1 MKAFLKG
8 NDFWEVIEHGFQL
21 PFPQENPTV
30 AQMKR
35 NAEYNVGTYRALS
48 FLHNAVAND
57 IFPKIASCQNA
68 HEVWEALKEE
78 YEGSARDKSVTLLT
92 LKREFKLLKMKETDT
107 IRQYS
112 SKLVDLVTQI
122 RMQGER
128 FPDSRVVDRMLVS
141 LPDRFEPKVAAIEE
155 SCDLSRLSVK
165 ALIGKLQAHEKRLAM
180 RSEESVEGAF
190 QAKHKG
196 KYLVARSD
204 WQQEANKVEKGKHQA
219 ECSRNFDKRDKFP
232 PCPNC
237 RRTNHL
243 EKDCW
248 HKGKPRFYCKNCK
261 KHGHTEKF
269 CKANQVQYRPK
280 QVQQANFIEDQN
292 EEDYMFVAMHSCF
305 VTLEDSWYV
314 DSGCTNHMVRDVK
327 LFTKLDRSIRTRVRL
342 GNGYVVQAEGKGNV
356 SIQTKEGIKTI
367 TDVLYIPSL
376 SQNLLSVTQLM
387 KHGYSVHFKQDVCQI
402 FHLHGS
408 EVANVKMVDNSFPLM
423 WSDVKQHVL
432 ISKEDETTLWHRR
445 YGHCN
450 VKTLKFLQ
458 SSQLSQVFSVFKKF
472 KVLVEK
478 QSGCQL
484 RILRSENGKEYTS
497 KEFDVFCEE
506 HAINHQLT
514 VKYTPQQNGVS
525 ERKNRTVMEMARSML
540 FEKNLPKKFWAEAV
554 HTVVY
559 LLNGLPTRAVEG
571 KTPIEAWFGLKP
583 SAYHLKV
590 FGSICYMHVPAT
602 RRTKLDE
609 KVEMGILVGYA
620 AQSKGYR
627 IYNLQSQ
634 KMEVYRD
641 VLVDEFAFWS
651 WDDKKIIKESSSQL
665 NEDFNVEQSAAAT
678 SRHQNVAETDHDSP
692 PLKVKSLEDVYA
704 RCNLATFDPTC
715 FFEASKYDEWMA
727 TMKEELAMIE
737 KNKTWS
743 LCPRPEE
750 VVAQSTA
757 EAEYISAVEASNH
770 AIWLRKMLSDM
781 GQPQFDPSLIYVDNT
796 SAIAIAQNP
805 VQHKRTK
812 HVHVKYHVIRQYIK
826 NKQIQLLHCSS
837 DVQLADILT
846 KSLPKQRFEMLRE
859 QLGVTRL
866 ALKEEC

>member
-1 MKAFLKG
+1 MSCSSTNSFSSPPMFNGENYDFWAIRMKAFLKG
-8 NDFWEVIEHGFQL
+8 NDVWEVIEHGFQL

-35 NAEYNVGTYRALS
+35 NAEYNAGTYRALS

-68 HEVWEALKEE
+68 QEVWEALKEE
-78 YEGSARDKSVTLLT
+78 YEGSARDKSVTLLA
-92 LKREFKLLKMKETDT
+92 LKREFEMLKMKETDT

-128 FPDSRVVDRMLVS
+128 FPDSRVVDKMLVS
-141 LPDRFEPKVAAIEE
+141 LPERFEPKVAAIEE

-165 ALIGKLQAHEKRLAM
+165 ALTGKLQAHEKRLAM
-180 RSEESVEGAF
+180 RSDESVEGAF

-204 WQQEANKVEKGKHQA
+204 WQQEAG
-219 ECSRNFDKRDKFP
+219 SRKLTKWR
-232 PCPNC
+232 
-237 RRTNHL
+237 
-243 EKDCW
+243 
-248 HKGKPRFYCKNCK
+248 
-261 KHGHTEKF
+261 
-269 CKANQVQYRPK
+269 KANSKLNVLEILTRETNFLLVQTAEGQITLKKTYRLK

-305 VTLEDSWYV
+305 VTSEDSWYV
-314 DSGCTNHMVRDVK
+314 DSGCTNHMVKDVK

-402 FHLHGS
+402 FDLHGS

-450 VKTLKFLQ
+450 VRTLKFLQ
-458 SSQLSQVFSVFKKF
+458 SSQLFG
-472 KVLVEK
+472 
-478 QSGCQL
+478 SG
-484 RILRSENGKEYTS
+484 
-497 KEFDVFCEE
+497 VFCW
-506 HAINHQLT
+506 NSCKQ
-514 VKYTPQQNGVS
+514 
-525 ERKNRTVMEMARSML
+525 
-540 FEKNLPKKFWAEAV
+540 
-554 HTVVY
+554 
-559 LLNGLPTRAVEG
+559 
-571 KTPIEAWFGLKP
+571 
-583 SAYHLKV
+583 
-590 FGSICYMHVPAT
+590 
-602 RRTKLDE
+602 
-609 KVEMGILVGYA
+609 
-620 AQSKGYR
+620 
-627 IYNLQSQ
+627 
-634 KMEVYRD
+634 
-641 VLVDEFAFWS
+641 
-651 WDDKKIIKESSSQL
+651 
-665 NEDFNVEQSAAAT
+665 
-678 SRHQNVAETDHDSP
+678 
-692 PLKVKSLEDVYA
+692 
-704 RCNLATFDPTC
+704 
-715 FFEASKYDEWMA
+715 
-727 TMKEELAMIE
+727 
-737 KNKTWS
+737 
-743 LCPRPEE
+743 E

-796 SAIAIAQNP
+796 STIAIAQNP

-846 KSLPKQRFEMLRE
+846 KSLPKQRFKMLRE